1 MNEWVEYPAAGD
13 VGLDERNWGGG
24 ENSSQVSIAG
34 KWVDVGPMELKR
46 EAEKGKWKGIRRED
60 EAERGGQRAEILT
73 ALFMARPNRE
83 LWPLPRS
90 PYPLAPLS

>member
-34 KWVDVGPMELKR
+34 KWVDVGTMELKR
-46 EAEKGKWKGIRRED
+46 EAEKGKRKGIRMKPRE
-60 EAERGGQRAEILT
+60 EGSE
-73 ALFMARPNRE
+73 PK
-83 LWPLPRS
+83 
-90 PYPLAPLS
+90 Y